1 MDLSLIK
8 EQTQDLAGARE
19 CVGRAVDTLKKSVA
33 LCAVTNVF
41 EQFFFLR
48 GARGSLK
55 ISVVLC
61 TVRDVFEQLFCNF
74 FFAFFCNFFFA
85 WGGSLKISVALCT
98 VRDVFEQLF
107 FIASICFSL
116 KPL

>member
-41 EQFFFLR
+41 EQFFF
-48 GARGSLK
+48 
-55 ISVVLC
+55 
-61 TVRDVFEQLFCNF
+61 
-74 FFAFFCNFFFA
+74 FA
-85 WGGSLKISVALCT
+85 WGARLPENKCRT
-98 VRDVFEQLF
+98 VHGEG
-107 FIASICFSL
+107 CF
-116 KPL
+116 